1 MPSEAV
7 GSPVPESSTAVPP
20 LIRRTEI
27 VPVALVVLVTII
39 VIGSLYIAK
48 PFFLPVITAF
58 VVGTMLAPAAGRLE
72 QHRVPRALS
81 AVLIVTLAFAVV
93 AFMVALIATPVVEW
107 SGRLPE
113 LGAKLK
119 EKLQFFDGAIALWRQ
134 TQAALGSPDNGSV
147 TPIQFPTIEWM
158 QPTYEFLSP
167 TLTETLLFLVTLVLF
182 IASWKDL
189 RRAMVMTFAER
200 DTRLRVLRI
209 LNEIEGSLGSYLLTV
224 TTINCCYGIATGLIC
239 WLAGMPSPAA
249 LGALAAVLNF
259 LPIIGPF
266 VMFVILTLI
275 GIVSFPTLGSGLMA
289 PFGFALLTFVEGHFI
304 TPAIIGR
311 RLSLNVLA
319 VFITLAFWT
328 WLWGPMGGF
337 LAVPLLIVALVLKE
351 HLLPD
356 NAPNLP
362 GGDDK

>member
-1 MPSEAV
+1 MPSDAV
-7 GSPVPESSTAVPP
+7 GSPVPESSAAVPP

-58 VVGTMLAPAAGRLE
+58 VVGTMLAPAAGLLE
-72 QHRVPRALS
+72 QHRVPRAFS

-93 AFMVALIATPVVEW
+93 TFMVTLIAAPVVDW

-119 EKLQFFDGAIALWRQ
+119 EKLQMFDGVIAMWRQ
-134 TQAALGSPDNGSV
+134 MQTALGSPDHISA
-147 TPIQFPTIEWM
+147 PIQFPTIEWM

-224 TTINCCYGIATGLIC
+224 TVINFCYGIATGVIC
-239 WLAGMPSPAA
+239 WLSGMPNPAA
-249 LGALAAVLNF
+249 LGALAAMLNF

-266 VMFVILTLI
+266 VMFVILTLV

-356 NAPNLP
+356 DAPNLP
-362 GGDDK
+362 GGDEK

>member
-1 MPSEAV
+1 MQSDTV
-7 GSPVPESSTAVPP
+7 GTPVPDSSTGIPP
-20 LIRRTEI
+20 LIRRNEVIST
-27 VPVALVVLVTII
+27 AVVGLFVVVI
-39 VIGSLYIAK
+39 IGSLYIAK

-58 VVGTMLAPAAGRLE
+58 VVGTMLAPAAGLLE
-72 QHRVPRALS
+72 QHRVPRAFS

-93 AFMVALIATPVVEW
+93 TFMVTLIAAPVVDW

-119 EKLQFFDGAIALWRQ
+119 EKLQMFDGVIAMWRQ
-134 TQAALGSPDNGSV
+134 MQTALGSPDHISA
-147 TPIQFPTIEWM
+147 PIQFPTIEWM

-189 RRAMVMTFAER
+189 RRGLVMNFTER

-224 TTINCCYGIATGLIC
+224 TVINFCYGIATGVIC
-239 WLAGMPSPAA
+239 WLSGMPNPAA
-249 LGALAAVLNF
+249 LGALAAMLNF

-266 VMFVILTLI
+266 VMFVILTLV

-356 NAPNLP
+356 DAPNLP
-362 GGDDK
+362 GGDEK